1 VADKIPS
8 LGDETP
14 VKLVKVRETFPLP
27 KGRKAILSAVE
38 RIMNLGGVLKIT
50 VEFGSP
56 IKVTRAV
63 EPGAE
68 PPEELQDDDLMAA
81 VRNSEMEEFVFTEP
95 LLPTNYLFRAFH
107 LLSQRRLQSMA
118 VVVNNVATLK
128 KWLVVERAFDL
139 VELFGVPVR
148 THKEMPD
155 DGLLIVAARPD
166 DMDTVAFSLKLAM
179 DIKEKK

>member
-1 VADKIPS
+1 MADKIPS
-8 LGDETP
+8 LGDATP
-14 VKLVKVRETFPLP
+14 AKLVKVRETFPLP
-27 KGRKAILSAVE
+27 KGRKEVLAAVE
-38 RIMNLGGVLKIT
+38 RILNLGGVQKIT
-50 VEFGSP
+50 VELGSP

-63 EPGAE
+63 EPGSEA
-68 PPEELQDDDLMAA
+68 PEELQDDDLMAA
-81 VRNSEMEEFVFTEP
+81 VRNTQMEEFVFAEP

-118 VVVNNVATLK
+118 MVVNSTATLK
-128 KWLVVERAFDL
+128 KWLGVEKAFDL

-155 DGLLIVAARPD
+155 DGLLMVAAHPD